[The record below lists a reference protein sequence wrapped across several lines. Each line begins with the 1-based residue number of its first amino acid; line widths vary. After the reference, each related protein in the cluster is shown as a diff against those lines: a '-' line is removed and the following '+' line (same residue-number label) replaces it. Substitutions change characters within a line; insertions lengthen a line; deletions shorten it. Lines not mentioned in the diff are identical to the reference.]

1 MARLPTVQ
9 QHHLALFQSAVA
21 DALVKR
27 GDADADSVHQHPSLA
42 AAHQVVTAAAS
53 GEVESPLGG
62 VEECAKLALELAA
75 AKVFGPRARAQQLEQ
90 ELEFSSCDPLWA
102 EAVAVQA
109 MQAMFAHRPDLV
121 LHLGDVYYAGTTDEY
136 RRNFLG
142 PLSQAR
148 RTQPTP
154 VYNLPGNHD
163 YYSGGKP
170 FYDALTSTNQPP
182 LAPAGTHA
190 QEASFFCLRNDR
202 WQLQGMDTGYFDH
215 DVFKVAEDLT
225 HLHPEEANWHQ
236 AQLSA
241 AGDRKVI
248 LLSHHQLF
256 SAFLNIGHKPTQ
268 KGGDG
273 LYPPAVNPSLLEVF
287 EPYFGQVALWLWG
300 HEHLLEIY
308 APFEGLQRGRCVGS
322 SAVPEFVDARPY
334 TVKYDVPLLERDGK
348 PILPGTSGA
357 VYNHGYVILELRTD
371 GTGTA
376 TVVLDPDAGTACWT
390 FSAENIDPVS
400 VSHIHEG
407 AAGTDGG
414 VVVDLMGGAYPALR
428 DGRARILDEVEHE
441 EARFARTLEAGS
453 ERLATLVR
461 FAHANLK
468 PGLA

>member
-1 MARLPTVQ
+1 MSRLPTVQ

-21 DALVKR
+21 EALVKR
-27 GDADADSVHQHPSLA
+27 GDADAGSVHQHPHMQ

-53 GEVESPLGG
+53 GEVDGPLGS

-75 AKVFGPRARAQQLEQ
+75 AKVFGPRARAQELEQ
-90 ELEFSSCDPLWA
+90 ELAFSSCDPLWA
-102 EAVAVQA
+102 EAVAVYVAYYDDPVDPRQPVYRPPPDDGFAVYPLPPGGGDGTVTVGVLADWGSGEEVAVQA

-136 RRNFLG
+136 RRNFSG
-142 PLSQAR
+142 PLAQAR

-170 FYDALTSTNQPP
+170 FYDALPSTNQPP

-225 HLHPEEANWHQ
+225 HLHPEEAKWHRS
-236 AQLSA
+236 QLSA
-241 AGDRKVI
+241 AGGRKVI

-268 KGGDG
+268 KGGNG

-287 EPYFGQVALWLWG
+287 GPCFGQVALWLWG

-308 APFEGLQRGRCVGS
+308 APFVGLQKGRCVGS
-322 SAVPEFVDARPY
+322 SAVPEFVAAEPY
-334 TVKYDVPLLERDGK
+334 AVKYDVPLLEQDGG
-348 PILPGTSGA
+348 PILPATSGL
-357 VYNHGYVILELRTD
+357 VYNHGYVILELRAD

-376 TVVLDPDAGTACWT
+376 TYYQLPGDGSTPSQPLPPAY
-390 FSAENIDPVS
+390 AE
-400 VSHIHEG
+400 E
-407 AAGTDGG
+407 
-414 VVVDLMGGAYPALR
+414 L
-428 DGRARILDEVEHE
+428 
-441 EARFARTLEAGS
+441 
-453 ERLATLVR
+453 
-461 FAHANLK
+461 
-468 PGLA
+468 